1 MNNIFIRDSIAYVF
15 NLYYE
20 FKNIFQISVHL
31 FICAT
36 DNNNLTVIL
45 YLMFEILKHKIL
57 F

>member
-31 FICAT
+31 FICAA